1 MSGAL
6 HTRARL
12 SVLTGSAPWLGA
24 DFWFCPE
31 FFWRNPRGKPEP
43 AVLSLTLPT
52 DSPHVL
58 EREALAGLCNEQGDA
73 EGADA
78 MDGVREALRSR
89 LAQALWQ
96 GAPVRTSPGVRLVPV
111 EQARWPE
118 ALPAEVSPDHALDR
132 LDIERPQ
139 VPAAMGMLQ
148 AALNEKPVKE
158 RLFSDLLR
166 MPAAGGG
173 WELARLELSYE
184 GPQIDAG
191 ALLSYVLAWEG
202 RSVPLSHWAD
212 VLASELMGAC
222 KPTKLS
228 LVLRVARR
236 QGVALTSWRTN
247 YPQQPPA
254 WALWHLQ

>member
-1 MSGAL
+1 MSDVL
-6 HTRARL
+6 HVRPRL
-12 SVLTGSAPWLGA
+12 PVPAGTAPWLGA

-43 AVLSLTLPT
+43 GVLILTLPT
-52 DSPHVL
+52 DSPAVL
-58 EREALAGLCNEQGDA
+58 EREGLAALCTVQDSA
-73 EGADA
+73 
-78 MDGVREALRSR
+78 DGVREAVRSR
-89 LAQALWQ
+89 LAQALWC
-96 GAPVRTSPGVRLVPV
+96 GAAPRTLPGVQWMSAA
-111 EQARWPE
+111 QARWPE
-118 ALPAEVSPDHALDR
+118 WLPPDVSPDHALDR

-139 VPAAMGMLQ
+139 APAAAGMLQ
-148 AALNEKPVKE
+148 AALDEKPVKE

-191 ALLSYVLAWEG
+191 ALLTYVLAWEG

-212 VLASELMGAC
+212 VLAGELMGAC
-222 KPTKLS
+222 KPAKLS

-236 QGVALTSWRTN
+236 QGVAVTSWRTN
-247 YPQQPPA
+247 HPQQPPA
-254 WALWHLQ
+254 WALWRLQ

>member
-1 MSGAL
+1 
-6 HTRARL
+6 
-12 SVLTGSAPWLGA
+12 
-24 DFWFCPE
+24 
-31 FFWRNPRGKPEP
+31 
-43 AVLSLTLPT
+43 
-52 DSPHVL
+52 
-58 EREALAGLCNEQGDA
+58 
-73 EGADA
+73 
-78 MDGVREALRSR
+78 
-89 LAQALWQ
+89 
-96 GAPVRTSPGVRLVPV
+96 
-111 EQARWPE
+111 
-118 ALPAEVSPDHALDR
+118 
-132 LDIERPQ
+132 
-139 VPAAMGMLQ
+139 MGMLQ

-212 VLASELMGAC
+212 VLASELMGGC

-228 LVLRVARR
+228 LVLRVARS

-254 WALWHLQ
+254 WALWRLQ